1 MAITIDKYTSVEVE
15 NYNGIYSIKQGW
27 VGQDGVF
34 KATIVKR
41 RFKKDGEEKNA
52 PLSVRL
58 GDRDTALAV
67 LREIAS
73 EIVGGDEVPF

>member
-1 MAITIDKYTSVEVE
+1 MAITIDKHTSVEVE

-27 VGQDGVF
+27 VGHDGVF

-52 PLSVRL
+52 PFLS
-58 GDRDTALAV
+58 G
-67 LREIAS
+67 S
-73 EIVGGDEVPF
+73 ETGIPPLPCCEKSPLKS